1 MNTPDHTRYTSHNY
15 IGLHFID
22 GSGSHN
28 SYAAVARRG
37 NIFLGIRFS
46 GLTDGHQLGV
56 PGKTY
61 LHARMRSARDQAL
74 AEKLDLESGADNV
87 IGLFAQQLAL
97 DEAWPGLTFEKVD
110 VERAS
115 LHMGMFI
122 DGSLT
127 DDTDAVIARIEQAGL
142 LRKLVDYAIV
152 GAGLG
157 YRIARTKAFATWL
170 SSQAKPA
177 LDGLKKAAVH
187 HKIAVAAQK
196 EFAEIVEG
204 KHEIVATHAQQ
215 LNAIYQKHKQASLT
229 TPE

>member
-1 MNTPDHTRYTSHNY
+1 MNVPDHTQATSQNY

-22 GSGSHN
+22 VSGSHN
-28 SYAAVARRG
+28 NYVAIARRG

-46 GLTDGHQLGV
+46 GLTDGAQLGV

-74 AEKLDLESGADNV
+74 AEKLDMESGTVNV

-97 DEAWPGLTFEKVD
+97 DGAWPRITFEKVD

-115 LHMGMFI
+115 LHMGVFV

-127 DDTDAVIARIEQAGL
+127 DDTEAVIARIEQAGL

-152 GAGLG
+152 GAGLE
-157 YRIARTKAFATWL
+157 YQIARAEAVATWL
-170 SSQAKPA
+170 SDQPKPA
-177 LDGLKKAAVH
+177 LDGLKMAAAH

-204 KHEIVATHAQQ
+204 KLEIVASYAQQ
-215 LNAIYQKHKQASLT
+215 LNAIYQKHKQANLT
-229 TPE
+229 TPK

>member
-1 MNTPDHTRYTSHNY
+1 M
-15 IGLHFID
+15 HFID
-22 GSGSHN
+22 GSGSHS

-97 DEAWPGLTFEKVD
+97 DEAWPGFTFEKVD
-110 VERAS
+110 VRARQ
-115 LHMGMFI
+115 LAHGH
-122 DGSLT
+122 
-127 DDTDAVIARIEQAGL
+127 VHRW
-142 LRKLVDYAIV
+142 LVDRRHRRGDRADRAGRALPKAGRLRDH
-152 GAGLG
+152 GAGVE
-157 YRIARTKAFATWL
+157 YRIARTKAVATWL
-170 SSQAKPA
+170 SDQAKPT
-177 LDGLKKAAVH
+177 LDGLKKAAAH

-204 KHEIVATHAQQ
+204 KLEIVASYAQQ